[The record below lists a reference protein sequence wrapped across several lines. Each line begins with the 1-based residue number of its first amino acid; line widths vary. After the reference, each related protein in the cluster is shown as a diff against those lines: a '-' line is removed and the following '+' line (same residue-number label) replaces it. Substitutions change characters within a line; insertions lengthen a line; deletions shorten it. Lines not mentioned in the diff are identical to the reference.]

1 MGNIQNTINSYM
13 MQLDEL
19 IKNENFDEAKRKF
32 IKYQNELKKTSSE
45 EKKQEMI
52 NILIEFLKPETK
64 NVLKNYIY
72 NLISEDRIYL
82 IFKEIY
88 EEKLIDSCD
97 FEKSQITAEKD
108 IKEYIEKTEKVFK
121 MVGLVSKTSVVN
133 ERLSL
138 LYFKLANIKFNNLP
152 RNRKLKQVEEII
164 DLEEKSLQYIKQT
177 INNEQRVECEKM
189 LEELLNIK
197 YELIAVDKMI
207 EKKYDEA
214 IEFFKK
220 VTKENENVLNCIEKC
235 YEEIMMENEKNKNYE
250 KALEALEHLHN
261 NVHRIKEKRVELRMK
276 LIYQKIENKL
286 KGKNYSSVLD
296 LYYDLLEFKI
306 DEGLSEKYF
315 EQDFEKY
322 NELFIS
328 NLISITLDSYKE
340 NKLSDFLKKLEE
352 KSTKF
357 KKEKV
362 LFYLKDLLKNL
373 KQIQKDK
380 NILSFDNIINILL
393 SQSQLS
399 EIKQR
404 IFLIF
409 LVEYYLNKENKQ
421 KILEAL
427 NNSKVDFIYLT
438 TEGKNILYNLLKDED
453 LNNTDMIFLIS
464 KIIYKITIKEIE
476 PSKELYKIT
485 GLKIQ
490 KSYKHKASH
499 KNLTFYDSVK
509 ELMKIFQNI
518 ILKSSYGLKEPIIIY
533 TNILFGLEQLR
544 KEAIKGLVAFV
555 QYRDNEILANDI
567 IYFFIDYILSKNEE
581 INNLL
586 ETILQQIKLQKNI
599 EKGIVLLLLKLLIF
613 YKREKNDLSSQ
624 EKIIKLLIEENI
636 DKKVLIDFQVIKN
649 INEYLKLG
657 NSSKLIFDFI
667 YIHNKIPEEHRTYDM
682 NEAYN
687 NYLEKKDVKKGN
699 QKKEE
704 VKLVPYQLINIL
716 KLSNNI
722 NEENQSQIEDILDD
736 SDTAKYYLNRLK
748 SSDSLYKTMN
758 LKKVS
763 SHIYKHT
770 FELFEFVC
778 ERKREWPEKALLN
791 LLNGFYKGDDNDN
804 DFYIKETFKIFR
816 LIKEYQKD
824 IPEIII
830 KNLEIEEKLSKPL
843 YYKLE
848 NDDFRTYEEMIKD
861 FNDLHGFSIRHK
873 KFISQFNKFSFNIN
887 HNIYADF
894 INLIANKNFD
904 IGKNIFTKS
913 IQRVKLDFF
922 INIYPKIISNTSVNI
937 TYKSLTLQRL
947 NKELNSQA
955 NTKEQITQLINHIK
969 YFIDWIILP
978 PKVITTFYNLL
989 KKYFDDVNIKK
1000 ELTFSFGNYFSFNKE
1015 TQKDSFIKVKDLI
1028 INDPIYQK
1036 LINMKLNKFKD
1047 EELFYIYSSAQYYDK
1062 DDFANPD
1069 ILPMNIIAKFI
1080 FEHQHFY
1087 EYKEI
1092 VEKIEKFSER
1102 LKFGKFST
1110 ERDVSLSHL
1119 FLCQE
1124 PKLLDYLE
1132 IINI

>member
-52 NILIEFLKPETK
+52 NILIELLKPETK
-64 NVLKNYIY
+64 NVLKNYIH

-97 FEKSQITAEKD
+97 FEKSQITAEKE
-108 IKEYIEKTEKVFK
+108 IKEYIEKTEKIFK

-138 LYFKLANIKFNNLP
+138 LYFKLANIKYNNLP
-152 RNRKLKQVEEII
+152 KNRNLKQVEEII

-207 EKKYDEA
+207 AKKYDEA

-220 VTKENENVLNCIEKC
+220 VTKENENVHNCIEKC

-296 LYYDLLEFKI
+296 LYYDLLEFKL

-380 NILSFDNIINILL
+380 NILSLDNIINILL

-544 KEAIKGLVAFV
+544 KEAIKGLVDFV

-699 QKKEE
+699 QKKED

-804 DFYIKETFKIFR
+804 DFYIEETFKIFR

-824 IPEIII
+824 IPEIIT

-922 INIYPKIISNTSVNI
+922 INIYPKIISNTSINI

-1000 ELTFSFGNYFSFNKE
+1000 ELIFSFGNYFSFNKE

-1028 INDPIYQK
+1028 INEPIYQK

-1047 EELFYIYSSAQYYDK
+1047 EELFYIYSSAQYYDE
-1062 DDFANPD
+1062 DDFSNPD
-1069 ILPMNIIAKFI
+1069 SLPMNIIAKFI

-1110 ERDVSLSHL
+1110 ERDVSLRQL

>member
-52 NILIEFLKPETK
+52 NILIELLKPETK
-64 NVLKNYIY
+64 NVLKNYIH

-97 FEKSQITAEKD
+97 FEKSQITAEKE
-108 IKEYIEKTEKVFK
+108 IKEYIEKTEKIFK

-138 LYFKLANIKFNNLP
+138 LYFKLANIKYNNLP
-152 RNRKLKQVEEII
+152 KNRNLKQVEEII

-207 EKKYDEA
+207 KKKYDEA

-220 VTKENENVLNCIEKC
+220 VTKENENVHNCIEKC

-296 LYYDLLEFKI
+296 LYYDLLEFKL

-340 NKLSDFLKKLEE
+340 NKLSDFFKKLEE

-380 NILSFDNIINILL
+380 NILSLDNIINILL

-770 FELFEFVC
+770 FEIFEFVC

-791 LLNGFYKGDDNDN
+791 LLNGFYKGDDKDN
-804 DFYIKETFKIFR
+804 DFYIEETFKIFR

-824 IPEIII
+824 IPEIIT

-922 INIYPKIISNTSVNI
+922 INIYPKIISNTSINI

-1000 ELTFSFGNYFSFNKE
+1000 ELIFSFGNYFSFNKE

-1028 INDPIYQK
+1028 INEPIYQK

-1047 EELFYIYSSAQYYDK
+1047 EELFYIYSSAQYYDE
-1062 DDFANPD
+1062 DDFSNPD

-1110 ERDVSLSHL
+1110 ERDVSLRQL

>member
-52 NILIEFLKPETK
+52 NILIELLKPETK
-64 NVLKNYIY
+64 NVLKNYIH

-97 FEKSQITAEKD
+97 FEKSQITAEKE
-108 IKEYIEKTEKVFK
+108 IKEYIEKTEKIFK

-138 LYFKLANIKFNNLP
+138 LYFKLANIKYNNLP
-152 RNRKLKQVEEII
+152 RNRNLKQVEEII

-207 EKKYDEA
+207 GKKYNEA

-220 VTKENENVLNCIEKC
+220 VTKENENVHNCIEKC

-250 KALEALEHLHN
+250 KALKALEHLHN

-296 LYYDLLEFKI
+296 LYYDLLEFKL

-380 NILSFDNIINILL
+380 NILSLDNIINILL

-804 DFYIKETFKIFR
+804 DFYIEETFKIFR

-824 IPEIII
+824 IPEIIT

-922 INIYPKIISNTSVNI
+922 INIYPKIISNTSINI

-1000 ELTFSFGNYFSFNKE
+1000 ELIFSFGNYFSFNKE

-1028 INDPIYQK
+1028 INEPIYQK

-1047 EELFYIYSSAQYYDK
+1047 EELFYIYSSAQYYDE
-1062 DDFANPD
+1062 DDFSNPD
-1069 ILPMNIIAKFI
+1069 SLPMNIIAKFI

-1102 LKFGKFST
+1102 LKFGKFSS
-1110 ERDVSLSHL
+1110 ERDVSLRQL

>member
-52 NILIEFLKPETK
+52 NILIELLKPETK
-64 NVLKNYIY
+64 NVLKNYIH

-97 FEKSQITAEKD
+97 FEKSQITAEKE
-108 IKEYIEKTEKVFK
+108 IKEYIEKTEKIFK

-138 LYFKLANIKFNNLP
+138 LYFKLANIKYNNLP
-152 RNRKLKQVEEII
+152 RNRNLKQVEEII

-207 EKKYDEA
+207 GKKYNEA

-220 VTKENENVLNCIEKC
+220 VTKENENVHNCIEKC

-250 KALEALEHLHN
+250 EALKALEHLHN

-296 LYYDLLEFKI
+296 LYYDLLEFKL

-373 KQIQKDK
+373 KQMQKDK
-380 NILSFDNIINILL
+380 NILSLDNIINILL

-716 KLSNNI
+716 KLSDNI

-770 FELFEFVC
+770 FEIFEFVC

-791 LLNGFYKGDDNDN
+791 LLNGFYKGDDEDN
-804 DFYIKETFKIFR
+804 DFYIEETFKIFR

-824 IPEIII
+824 IPEIIT

-922 INIYPKIISNTSVNI
+922 INIYPKIISNTSINI

-1000 ELTFSFGNYFSFNKE
+1000 ELIFSFGNYFSFNKE

-1028 INDPIYQK
+1028 INEPIYQK

-1062 DDFANPD
+1062 DDFSNAD
-1069 ILPMNIIAKFI
+1069 SLPMNIIAKFI

-1110 ERDVSLSHL
+1110 ERDVSLRQL